1 MELFRFSKFPKQI
14 AYKIDIIIKTGQT
27 IFTITLTLIKFIII
41 SIFLLLLIDHT
52 NDLWYKYY
60 IFSNGIVKNNIKE
73 E

>member
-14 AYKIDIIIKTGQT
+14 EYKIDIIIKTGQT
-27 IFTITLTLIKFIII
+27 IFIII
-41 SIFLLLLIDHT
+41 SNFLLLLIDHT